1 MAEDRSRAGLQRE
14 RTTLAWQRTGIALI
28 VVGLLLGQYSRSNPF
43 RPSAIPAAVGVLAGL
58 WVLWVTTARPGG
70 LEWRE
75 HRNRLRRKRTAAVAA
90 ISTFLGVSAM
100 VLVVLRLG
108 TG

>member
-1 MAEDRSRAGLQRE
+1 MAEEGSRAGLQRE
-14 RTTLAWQRTGIALI
+14 RTTLAWQRTGISLI

-43 RPSAIPAAVGVLAGL
+43 RPTAAPAVVGVLSGL
-58 WVLWVTTARPGG
+58 WVLWVTTFRPGG

-75 HRNRLRRKRTAAVAA
+75 HRNRLRRKRTAAVAIIA
-90 ISTFLGVSAM
+90 TGLGVSAM
-100 VLVVLRLG
+100 VLVVFSLS